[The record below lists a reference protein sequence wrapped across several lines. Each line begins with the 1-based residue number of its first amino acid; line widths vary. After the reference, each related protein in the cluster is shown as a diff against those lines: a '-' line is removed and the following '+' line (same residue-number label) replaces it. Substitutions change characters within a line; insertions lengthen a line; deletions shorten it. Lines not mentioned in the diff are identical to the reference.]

1 MPPPWHTEHTPSP
14 SFARILIDSQSG
26 HCIALPPAELWI
38 ILFRI
43 RPRPFAHSNAIYRT
57 SNFSS
62 ALIQNMG
69 LDYCCGLILVSPEFQ
84 GLSWHQTGKSF
95 PQKTKRLPGRAPPG
109 RASECLVRLRLC
121 RRWARNCYAYPG
133 SNSGPPAEALTI
145 AQGRGRCQ
153 EFLQPPS
160 SPRGRK
166 PLRRFQ
172 LQTVCSGYWL

>member
-1 MPPPWHTEHTPSP
+1 MCPWPKGLMPSANSSTRPPMPPPWHTEHTPSP

-109 RASECLVRLRLC
+109 RASEYDVRQLNC
-121 RRWARNCYAYPG
+121 RWWAG
-133 SNSGPPAEALTI
+133 TLWSSQFHGPYLT
-145 AQGRGRCQ
+145 GC
-153 EFLQPPS
+153 
-160 SPRGRK
+160 
-166 PLRRFQ
+166 
-172 LQTVCSGYWL
+172 